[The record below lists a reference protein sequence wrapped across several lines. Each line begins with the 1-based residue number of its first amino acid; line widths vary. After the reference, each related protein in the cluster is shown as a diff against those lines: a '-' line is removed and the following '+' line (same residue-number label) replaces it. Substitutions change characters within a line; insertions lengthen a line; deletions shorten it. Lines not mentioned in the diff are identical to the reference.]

1 VENDM
6 TYLEWVLGHSLPFEE
21 RPVTAKRER
30 LRGRNRL
37 RQGDW
42 NKRPQRTLYAK
53 RAPPGRSSQTG
64 WRPCPT
70 AGGYVIAQ
78 RDFCYGHA
86 HLERCGR
93 LVVDSALDAPPDAV
107 RRRR

>member
-53 RAPPGRSSQTG
+53 RAPPGRSRETLSH
-64 WRPCPT
+64 RILS
-70 AGGYVIAQ
+70 GYVIAQ

-86 HLERCGR
+86 DLERCVR